1 MKSLQ
6 DYFFEDEDKFVSI
19 EYKTTTTD
27 DVQLAGSVHQ
37 PETEEEEL
45 KDPDDRMPSGTNLS
59 LVGELRLYSETSLVF
74 NERKRVI
81 AKKFKKIL
89 KDEELNA
96 NRVMKTKIFMY
107 YIKHLIHEYIKS
119 TDINV
124 KVNIST
130 KQELSRQ
137 LAADLVMLIRQQEI
151 FPKQ

>member
-19 EYKTTTTD
+19 EYKTTTND
-27 DVQLAGSVHQ
+27 DVQLAGSVHE
-37 PETEEEEL
+37 PEKDDMEL
-45 KDPDDRMPSGTNLS
+45 EDPEDRMPLGTDLA

-81 AKKFKKIL
+81 AKKFKSIL

-96 NRVMKTKIFMY
+96 NRVMKTKIFSY
-107 YIKHLIHEYIKS
+107 YIKHLIHEYKKS
-119 TDINV
+119 TDINI
-124 KVNIST
+124 KVNLST

-151 FPKQ
+151 FPQQ

>member
-1 MKSLQ
+1 MQSLK

-27 DVQLAGSVHQ
+27 DVQLAGSVYQ
-37 PETEEEEL
+37 PDTEKEEL
-45 KDPDDRMPSGTNLS
+45 ENSDDRMPSGTNLS

-74 NERKRVI
+74 NERKRKI
-81 AKKFKKIL
+81 AKKFKNIL

-96 NRVMKTKIFMY
+96 NRVMKTKIFSY
-107 YIKHLIHEYIKS
+107 YIKHLIHEYVKS

-124 KVNIST
+124 KVNVST